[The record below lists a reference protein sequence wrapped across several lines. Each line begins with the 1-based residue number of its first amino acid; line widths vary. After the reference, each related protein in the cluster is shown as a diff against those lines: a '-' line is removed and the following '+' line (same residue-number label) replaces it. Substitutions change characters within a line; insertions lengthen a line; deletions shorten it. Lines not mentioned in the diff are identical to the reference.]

1 MGAPPNDAALSL
13 DSGAQGNRSSGELE
27 REGVGVGVGVR
38 VGVGWELCQI
48 RPGTHSK
55 VKTQAAIL
63 SNIDDE

>member
-1 MGAPPNDAALSL
+1 MGAPPNDAAE
-13 DSGAQGNRSSGELE
+13 SGAQGNRSSGELE
-27 REGVGVGVGVR
+27 REGVGVG